1 MQKNIIYN
9 EENFKYLANNII
21 DISRNESK
29 KVFGFTSSLSINN
42 KKINDLYI
50 NIPKNIYEII
60 LNKGIKI
67 KLIDNSMLELDNIKL
82 KENLDFDI
90 NNYDLIF
97 VCISN
102 ILQNSESFECAKVC
116 KNIILVEKYMY
127 SYYKNYEKIL
137 FYLGQFNIIP
147 RGVITVK

>member
-1 MQKNIIYN
+1 MQKNRIYN

-21 DISRNESK
+21 DISKNESK
-29 KVFGFTSSLSINN
+29 KIFCFTSSLSISN

-50 NIPKNIYEII
+50 NVTQNIYKII

-67 KLIDNSMLELDNIKL
+67 KIIDNSISKFDNIKL
-82 KENLDFDI
+82 KEILKLDLES
-90 NNYDLIF
+90 YDMIF

-102 ILQNSESFECAKVC
+102 VLQSSESFECAKIC

-137 FYLGQFNIIP
+137 FYLKNFNIIP